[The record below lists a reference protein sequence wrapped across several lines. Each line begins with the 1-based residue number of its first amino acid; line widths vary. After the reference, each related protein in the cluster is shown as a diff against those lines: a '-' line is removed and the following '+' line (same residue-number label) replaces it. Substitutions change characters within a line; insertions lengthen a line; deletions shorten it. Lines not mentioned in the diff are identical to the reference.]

1 MMATGRGHL
10 PATTA
15 ARAGVLA
22 IAAAVLSLVLV
33 SPALA
38 QQPQPGVNL
47 PVGAATDAA
56 QPAVDAAAPA
66 INAAAAPPAAA
77 DPALPAAAGQAQN
90 PAPRL
95 QPQPVANPVRPEPP
109 VQPTPAGQVPEP
121 EPVTRLAEPAADAAA
136 PEVQAPQPAGD
147 ARVPAS
153 HRTGPLP
160 RTAGTTKDAAG
171 TPLETQQ
178 LLDRAQ
184 SLLDPVADTAQS
196 LLGPLGDA
204 TRPLLG
210 SLGDALGASA
220 GEAGSLSRRNL
231 LGAGGPEAGAPPLPG
246 TTPPDPWGSTLPG
259 AVFGESA
266 GSPVEGTQ
274 RSAVLVPQAEDVPLW
289 HQAASSRSTFAAP
302 PARGEGDARGAE
314 GSAPPSPA
322 GTTAGAGSSGSAPF
336 APIGLLLLLAL
347 ATPSLSR
354 FLRTV
359 PAFLRPTPFICAL
372 ERPG

>member
-77 DPALPAAAGQAQN
+77 DPAVSPAAGQAQN
-90 PAPRL
+90 SAPRL
-95 QPQPVANPVRPEPP
+95 QLQPAANPVRPEPP
-109 VQPTPAGQVPEP
+109 AERAQPTAATEMRPPESA
-121 EPVTRLAEPAADAAA
+121 TRLAQPALDAASPEVRAAERPTGPERLVPRTAETVTGAAA
-136 PEVQAPQPAGD
+136 P
-147 ARVPAS
+147 
-153 HRTGPLP
+153 PL
-160 RTAGTTKDAAG
+160 G
-171 TPLETQQ
+171 TPQ
-178 LLDRAQ
+178 LPDQTQ

-204 TRPLLG
+204 TQSLLG
-210 SLGDALGASA
+210 SLGDAVGASA
-220 GEAGSLSRRNL
+220 REGVSLSRRE
-231 LGAGGPEAGAPPLPG
+231 LGSGGPEAGALPQAPLYG
-246 TTPPDPWGSTLPG
+246 SMPPDQWASTLPG
-259 AVFGESA
+259 AVLGESA
-266 GSPVEGTQ
+266 GSPVVGSQ
-274 RSAVLVPQAEDVPLW
+274 RSPVLQPHAGDVTLW
-289 HQAASSRSTFAAP
+289 HQATSSQPTFAAP
-302 PARGEGDARGAE
+302 PARGEGDAPGAE
-314 GSAPPSPA
+314 GAAPPSPA